1 MNHAPTMG
9 AASPSTPAPASS
21 QPAPSSAPDQAHE
34 PIDIFLWANQTD
46 AIKDQLEVEF
56 FLFNKNY
63 TPYSTNFAPE
73 LNAQI
78 KPLFLFDIVGQVTMG
93 AGTGLSVRPFE
104 MSDGEENVLLRTD
117 LANVGRAET
126 LMHLIENERSDIIEF
141 SEEEHEFKR
150 IKGIIARFSLAGDRT
165 KTFYVVK
172 AIQQSQ
178 VLKGAT
184 AWEFRAGKFE
194 RFKGEVGLK
203 LPTDNQVLIVGQDIF
218 VFNQPKFERLF
229 QYEYKK
235 QAIAEARVA
244 ELERH
249 YKLSLPEGLNLQDLV
264 KERKKVVSKLQKLE
278 VGGVSQEQAIEYADD
293 MQLELMTDDNG
304 AIIIMDGT
312 DLDTFVNLINED
324 YITSHVTGTRFE
336 IKSKKPLDAPEGE
349 PPRM

>member
-1 MNHAPTMG
+1 M
-9 AASPSTPAPASS
+9 
-21 QPAPSSAPDQAHE
+21 
-34 PIDIFLWANQTD
+34 
-46 AIKDQLEVEF
+46 
-56 FLFNKNY
+56 
-63 TPYSTNFAPE
+63 
-73 LNAQI
+73 
-78 KPLFLFDIVGQVTMG
+78 
-93 AGTGLSVRPFE
+93 
-104 MSDGEENVLLRTD
+104 
-117 LANVGRAET
+117 
-126 LMHLIENERSDIIEF
+126 
-141 SEEEHEFKR
+141 
-150 IKGIIARFSLAGDRT
+150 
-165 KTFYVVK
+165 K

-244 ELERH
+244 EIERH